1 MPSFILITVYSFKQ
15 KMVVYMALLDLF
27 QVIYDKI
34 QRGGYV
40 YMALLDLIPVIY
52 DTIQG
57 GGGVICLHGLVGL
70 ISGNIRY
77 NMFTWPCWTYFR

>member
-27 QVIYDKI
+27 QVIYDTI
-34 QRGGYV
+34 QGGGNLFN
-40 YMALLDLIPVIY
+40 MALLDVFQVIY

-57 GGGVICLHGLVGL
+57 GG
-70 ISGNIRY
+70 
-77 NMFTWPCWTYFR
+77 